1 MSSKKQQET
10 VAAAKQEQVETSQAA
25 TFVEPVKVTPE
36 SKKGS
41 STIKYPVARI
51 WVLCL
56 NLTAAN
62 KDGEL
67 LPRSKY
73 IKEAISMGA
82 AYYTARTQVDRYIRW
97 VNGDSSIKV
106 PRGVQIKV

>member
-1 MSSKKQQET
+1 MSKTQKET
-10 VAAAKQEQVETSQAA
+10 NSAA

-41 STIKYPVARI
+41 STITFPVAHV
-51 WVLCL
+51 WVKCL
-56 NLTAAN
+56 NMTSDN
-62 KDGEL
+62 NGDL

-73 IKEAISMGA
+73 IKEVIAMGV

-97 VNGDSSIKV
+97 VNGDLSIKL
-106 PRGVQIKV
+106 PRGVQIEK